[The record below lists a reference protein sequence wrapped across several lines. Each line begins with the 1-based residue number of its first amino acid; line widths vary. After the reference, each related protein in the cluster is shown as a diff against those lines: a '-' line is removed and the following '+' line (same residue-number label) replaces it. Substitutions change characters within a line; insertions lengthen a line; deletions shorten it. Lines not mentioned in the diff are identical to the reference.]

1 MTAFLCLDFPIFKL
15 SMITDDIV
23 SNNDSNEEVFGGLSA
38 EMYMQ
43 YLAQDIIKIV
53 FVIKFN

>member
-1 MTAFLCLDFPIFKL
+1 
-15 SMITDDIV
+15 MITDDIV